1 MNNLLVTKAAEN
13 EYFIRNMPDEID
25 LKDFYSKNSMSF
37 GQHDKLDNQLKM
49 FFGFDPEKPEASF
62 YPDLLIIDDSDFV
75 RGMYKLKL
83 NEMSIKK

>member
-37 GQHDKLDNQLKM
+37 GQHDKFNSQLKM
-49 FFGFDPEKPEASF
+49 FFGFDPENPDTYF
-62 YPDLLIIDDSDFV
+62 YPDL
-75 RGMYKLKL
+75 
-83 NEMSIKK
+83 

>member
-37 GQHDKLDNQLKM
+37 GQHDKFNSQLKM
-49 FFGFDPEKPEASF
+49 FFGVDPESPEISF
-62 YPDLLIIDDSDFV
+62 YPDSLIINYSEYV
-75 RGMYKLKL
+75 RDIYKLKL
-83 NEMSIKK
+83 NDLTMKK